1 MLVYQALLEKDHGA
15 LQIVNEAGA
24 FLGQAMGT
32 ITAVLDP
39 QVYVIGGGL
48 SEAGDLILEPI
59 RQAFLKELPARGFR
73 PEAKIVTAQFTNQ
86 AGVIG
91 AADLAR
97 ESLG

>member
-1 MLVYQALLEKDHGA
+1 MA
-15 LQIVNEAGA
+15 
-24 FLGQAMGT
+24 T

-48 SEAGDLILEPI
+48 SDAGELILEPI
-59 RQAFLKELPARGFR
+59 REGFLQDLPARGFR
-73 PEAKIVTAQFTNQ
+73 PEAKIVTAEFTNQ

-97 ESLG
+97 ESLAKL